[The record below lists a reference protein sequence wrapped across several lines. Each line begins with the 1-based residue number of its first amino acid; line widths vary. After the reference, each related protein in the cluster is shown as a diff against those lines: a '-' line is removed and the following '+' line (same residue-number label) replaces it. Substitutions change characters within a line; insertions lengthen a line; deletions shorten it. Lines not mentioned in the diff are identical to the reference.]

1 MTILLTL
8 VLYDYPKGYLRNA
21 LLLTPKGLWKF
32 KPYAS
37 FKFSSQKQFVF
48 SNQLICKILLRPIWS
63 QTKKNLFR
71 WFWFF
76 NDQYIYILIVSIYFM
91 PISRN
96 NAKINKCKITW
107 GPWNTWFL
115 GRKKHCSLKF
125 KLLLSYI
132 WNYLVQCWYNDSKL
146 KTMHYQGPCTLIL
159 HASRM
164 PCTPCA
170 HIKYVKFKL
179 KTKEPW

>member
-8 VLYDYPKGYLRNA
+8 VLYDYPKGYLWNA
-21 LLLTPKGLWKF
+21 LLLTPKGLCKF

-37 FKFSSQKQFVF
+37 FKFSSWKQFLF
-48 SNQLICKILLRPIWS
+48 SNQLICKILLGPIWG

-76 NDQYIYILIVSIYFM
+76 NDQDIYILIVSIYFM

-96 NAKINKCKITW
+96 NSKINKCKITR

-115 GRKKHCSLKF
+115 GRKKRCSLKF
-125 KLLLSYI
+125 KLLLLYI

-164 PCTPCA
+164 PCTLCTYK
-170 HIKYVKFKL
+170 IREIQ
-179 KTKEPW
+179 TKEPW

>member
-1 MTILLTL
+1 
-8 VLYDYPKGYLRNA
+8 
-21 LLLTPKGLWKF
+21 
-32 KPYAS
+32 
-37 FKFSSQKQFVF
+37 
-48 SNQLICKILLRPIWS
+48 
-63 QTKKNLFR
+63 
-71 WFWFF
+71 
-76 NDQYIYILIVSIYFM
+76 M

-96 NAKINKCKITW
+96 NSKINKCKITR

-115 GRKKHCSLKF
+115 GRKKRCSLKF
-125 KLLLSYI
+125 KLLLLYI

-146 KTMHYQGPCTLIL
+146 KTMHHQGPCTLIL

-179 KTKEPW
+179 KSHDKKERYLQIFIRLSWFSRIPNTSFFAHRHDWSGQWKGSISSHRGLKSERKCNLESYTVCIKG